1 MKRSFVVFLLA
12 LGVALSSS
20 AQEIRLAP
28 VDPEAVGDWAKPAL
42 PFRLHPTLD
51 RDVEY
56 QGPALPMRLWGDLS
70 LGSARYALVL
80 GVSETGAAGLWLDQ
94 NRDDVIAGEELLS
107 GGRGDGCYLWQVEL
121 VAEIDGENAYTYPLG
136 LLWPEGRG
144 YIYLIGGAPRIGTIA
159 SDSQG
164 HTLVLVDGDI
174 NGVFGTEGD
183 FYAVDVDADGT
194 IYGDADGHEHFAIDE
209 AFTLGERSFQLAQ
222 VSPAGSWVRL
232 EQTEYVPPKLPLT
245 PGHPA
250 PDFTFTTLRDGRRL
264 SLSDF
269 QGKVVLLDFWATWC
283 EPCMAELPNVK
294 EIYKKYHDRGF
305 EIIGI
310 SLDTSESA
318 LRSELQK
325 QGITWPQYYDGKGW
339 DNQIAALYRVFA
351 IPATFLLDREGIIR
365 YRDLRGQ
372 ELADKVA
379 ELLAE
384 PAPEEAPPPVKPP
397 LVTAP
402 PESILELT
410 LPSEV
415 GLMPGEE
422 TEFFVQVKNTSPY
435 LAEEITLR
443 LVELPEGV
451 TAEPGGPAELPAF
464 GQRSLTLTIRA
475 PEGMPQGTYPAKLV
489 LTYHYCIGESC
500 FQMRDEAEL
509 MLAVGKEPISPRR
522 PWSPWWL
529 LVLLGVGVA
538 LAWLVLGKGASAL
551 GIVLMLV
558 AGAAVGV
565 GVYLGQARQAQLI
578 GAVLCTSCVGIEEVR
593 PEVPQVSA
601 ATREA
606 LAQLSRPVKLV
617 VFHTPWCH
625 SCPFAIA
632 MAQEFARL
640 SPNIDV
646 ELVDA
651 EEDLARAQAAGVY
664 RSGRLIV
671 PAVLAPATGQVVF
684 GTRDLEARLL
694 DLVLK
699 GQR

>member
-1 MKRSFVVFLLA
+1 MKCSFVVFLLA
-12 LGVALSSS
+12 LGVAFSSS

-28 VDPEAVGDWAKPAL
+28 VDPDTVGDWAKPAL

-56 QGPALPMRLWGDLS
+56 QGPALPMQLWGDLS
-70 LGSARYALVL
+70 LGNARYALVL
-80 GVSETGAAGLWLDQ
+80 GISETGAAGLWLDQ
-94 NRDDVIAGEELLS
+94 NRDDVIATEELLS
-107 GGRGDGCYLWQVEL
+107 GGRGNGYYLWQVEL
-121 VAEIDGENAYTYPLG
+121 AAEVEGESYPYPLG

-144 YIYLIGGAPRIGTIA
+144 YIYLIGGAPHIGTIN
-159 SDSQG
+159 SGGQG

-183 FYAVDVDADGT
+183 FYAVDVDGDDT

-209 AFTLGERSFQLAQ
+209 AFTLGERSFRLAQ
-222 VSPAGSWVRL
+222 VSPAGSLVRL
-232 EQTEYVPPKLPLT
+232 EETEYVPPKLPLT

-250 PDFTFTTLRDGRRL
+250 PDFSFTTLRDGRRL
-264 SLSDF
+264 SLSDVR
-269 QGKVVLLDFWATWC
+269 GKVVLLDFWATWC

-294 EIYKKYHDRGF
+294 EIYKKHHDQGF

-325 QGITWPQYYDGKGW
+325 QGISWPQYYDGKGW
-339 DNQIAALYRVFA
+339 ENRIAALYRVFA
-351 IPATFLLDREGIIR
+351 IPATFLLDREGVIR

-372 ELADKVA
+372 ELAEKVA

-384 PAPEEAPPPVKPP
+384 PAPEEAPPPVKTPP
-397 LVTAP
+397 EVTAP
-402 PESILELT
+402 PEPILELT

-415 GLMPGEE
+415 GLVPGKE
-422 TEFFVQVKNTSPY
+422 TELSVQVENTSPY

-443 LVELPEGV
+443 FVELPEGA
-451 TAEPGGPAELPAF
+451 TAEPGGLAELPAF
-464 GQRSLTLTIRA
+464 GQRSVTLAIRA
-475 PEGMPQGTYPAKLV
+475 PEGMPQGNYPTKLV

-500 FQMRDEAEL
+500 FQISDEAEL
-509 MLAVGKEPISPRR
+509 VLAVGERPTAPRR

-529 LVLLGVGVA
+529 LVILGVGVA

-551 GIVLMLV
+551 GIFLILA

-578 GAVLCTSCVGIEEVR
+578 GAVLCTSCVGIEEVH

-651 EEDLARAQAAGVY
+651 EENPKRAEAAGVY

-671 PAVLAPATGQVVF
+671 PAVLAPATGQVIF
-684 GTRDLEARLL
+684 GTRDLESRLL
-694 DLVLK
+694 DLVE
-699 GQR
+699 GAAR

>member
-1 MKRSFVVFLLA
+1 MKCSFVVFLLA

-20 AQEIRLAP
+20 AQEIRLTP
-28 VDPEAVGDWAKPAL
+28 VDPQAVGDWAKPAL

-80 GVSETGAAGLWLDQ
+80 GVSKTGAPGLWLDQ
-94 NRDDVIAGEELLS
+94 NRDDAITGDELLS
-107 GGRGDGCYLWQVEL
+107 GERGDGYYLWQVEL
-121 VAEIDGENAYTYPLG
+121 TAEIDGESYTYPLG

-144 YIYLIGGAPRIGTIA
+144 YIYLIGGAPRIGTIN
-159 SDSQG
+159 SDGQG

-194 IYGDADGHEHFAIDE
+194 VYGDAEGHEHFAIDE
-209 AFTLGERSFQLAQ
+209 AFTLGERSFRLAQ

-269 QGKVVLLDFWATWC
+269 HGKVVLLDFWATWC

-310 SLDTSESA
+310 SLDTNESA

-351 IPATFLLDREGIIR
+351 IPATFLLDREGVIR

-384 PAPEEAPPPVKPP
+384 PEEAPPPVKTPS
-397 LVTAP
+397 VTAP

-422 TEFFVQVKNTSPY
+422 TELSVQVENTSPY

-443 LVELPEGV
+443 LAELPEGV
-451 TAEPGGPAELPAF
+451 TAEPKTIANLPAF
-464 GQRSLTLTIRA
+464 GQRSVTLTIHV
-475 PEGMPQGTYPAKLV
+475 PEGMPQGNYPAKLV

-500 FQMRDEAEL
+500 FQMSDEAEL
-509 MLAVGKEPISPRR
+509 TLAVGKEPTAASR
-522 PWSPWWL
+522 PWNPWWL

-551 GIVLMLV
+551 GIALMLV

-578 GAVLCTSCVGIEEVR
+578 GAVLCTSCVGIEEGR

-651 EEDLARAQAAGVY
+651 EKNLDRAEAAGVY

-671 PAVLAPATGQVVF
+671 PAIFAPATGQVIF

-699 GQR
+699 CQK